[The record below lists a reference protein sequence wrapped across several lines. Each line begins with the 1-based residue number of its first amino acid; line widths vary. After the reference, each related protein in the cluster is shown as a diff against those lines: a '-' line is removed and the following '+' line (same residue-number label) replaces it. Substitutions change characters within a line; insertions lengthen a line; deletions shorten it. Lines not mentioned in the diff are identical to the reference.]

1 MNRAEKRRQKKLAG
15 KAAKRVQSIQVS
27 QSIAQSPQTQQNI
40 AIEQAIELG
49 LQHHNAGDLPKAEGI
64 YQQILQVEVNHPV
77 ALHLLGVIA
86 HQMGKNDIAIDLI
99 GKAIAIKSDY
109 VAAHNNLGLA
119 FKELGKLDDAVA
131 SYLKAINIKPDYD
144 EAHSNLGI
152 TLQEQGKLDD
162 AVASYHK
169 ALAIKPDYAE
179 THSNLGVAFKDQ
191 GKLDDAV
198 ASYHKALAIK
208 PDYAE
213 AHSNLGNVFQEQ
225 GKLGDAV
232 ASYHKAIAIKPDYA
246 EAHSNL
252 GAAFKDQG
260 KLDDAVASYHKALAI
275 KPDYAEAHCNLGNV
289 LKDQEKLDD
298 AVASYHKALAIK
310 PDYAQAHRNL
320 GNVFQQQGKLGD
332 AVASYQKA
340 IAIKPDYAEAHGNLG
355 ITLHEQG
362 KLGDA
367 VASYHKAI
375 AIKPD
380 YAEAHSNLGVAF
392 KDQGKLDD
400 AVASCQKALAIKPD
414 YPEVHSNLI
423 FLYSYILDHPI
434 IDLRDEASRYDKLV
448 SAKARPIS
456 NHPNIKNPDRRL
468 RIGMVSGDFKQH
480 AVGHFLTGVLSE
492 INTEHVE
499 LFAYSTSSMEDDLT
513 VKIKTCVY
521 KFQKVVGI
529 SDEQLSKDIM
539 EDGIDILIDLSG
551 HTGRNRLP
559 LFAWKPAPIQV
570 TWLGYG
576 GTTGIE
582 AMDYVLCD
590 SLVLPPSDE
599 AHFIEKPWRLP
610 DIWVCFSPPKF
621 DIEVGTLPALANSH
635 ITFGSFNNLTKI
647 SDKAVECWARILKAV
662 PDSRLLLKNNQLNDT
677 SIQEATRT
685 RFEAHGINPLRIILK
700 SHVIDKKEHFLT
712 YQEMDISLDTF
723 PYSGGTTTIEAIWMG
738 TPVVTLKGDRF
749 ISHLGESIL
758 HNVGLADWIADTT
771 DDYVEKAVAFA
782 SDLEK
787 LSYLRESL
795 RDQLIISPVCDATR
809 FAGNLEDAFRGMW
822 KEWCSKKSLKT

>member
-15 KAAKRVQSIQVS
+15 KAAKRMQSIQVA
-27 QSIAQSPQTQQNI
+27 QSTAQSPQTQQNI

-275 KPDYAEAHCNLGNV
+275 KPDYAEAHSNLGNV

-310 PDYAQAHRNL
+310 PDYAEAHRNL

-414 YPEVHSNLI
+414 YAEVHSNLI

-822 KEWCSKKSLKT
+822 KEWCAKKSA

>member
-15 KAAKRVQSIQVS
+15 KAAKKVQSIQV
-27 QSIAQSPQTQQNI
+27 AQSTVQSTQAQQNM

-49 LQHHNAGDLPKAEGI
+49 LQHHNAGDLSKAEGI
-64 YQQILQVEVNHPV
+64 YQQILQVEANQPV
-77 ALHLLGVIA
+77 ALHFLGIIA
-86 HQMGKNDIAIDLI
+86 YQLNKNDIAIDLI
-99 GKAIAIKSDY
+99 GKALAIKPDYADAHNNLGNTLKEQGKLDDAVASYLKAINIKPDNAEAHNNLGNTLKEQGKLDDAVESYYQALAIKSDYAEVHYNLGIALKVQGKMHDAVASYRKAIAIKSDY
-109 VAAHNNLGLA
+109 AAAHNNLGLA

-252 GAAFKDQG
+252 G
-260 KLDDAVASYHKALAI
+260 
-275 KPDYAEAHCNLGNV
+275 
-289 LKDQEKLDD
+289 
-298 AVASYHKALAIK
+298 
-310 PDYAQAHRNL
+310 
-320 GNVFQQQGKLGD
+320 
-332 AVASYQKA
+332 
-340 IAIKPDYAEAHGNLG
+340 
-355 ITLHEQG
+355 
-362 KLGDA
+362 
-367 VASYHKAI
+367 
-375 AIKPD
+375 
-380 YAEAHSNLGVAF
+380 VAF

-414 YPEVHSNLI
+414 YAEVHSNLI

-822 KEWCSKKSLKT
+822 KEWCSKKSLET

>member
-15 KAAKRVQSIQVS
+15 KAAKRMQSIQVA
-27 QSIAQSPQTQQNI
+27 QSTAQSPQTQQNI

-179 THSNLGVAFKDQ
+179 
-191 GKLDDAV
+191 
-198 ASYHKALAIK
+198 
-208 PDYAE
+208 
-213 AHSNLGNVFQEQ
+213 AHS
-225 GKLGDAV
+225 
-232 ASYHKAIAIKPDYA
+232 
-246 EAHSNL
+246 
-252 GAAFKDQG
+252 
-260 KLDDAVASYHKALAI
+260 
-275 KPDYAEAHCNLGNV
+275 NLGNV

-310 PDYAQAHRNL
+310 PDYAEAHRNL

-355 ITLHEQG
+355 IILHEQG
-362 KLGDA
+362 MLGDA

-375 AIKPD
+375 AISPN
-380 YAEAHSNLGVAF
+380 YAVAHSNLGVAF

-599 AHFIEKPWRLP
+599 AHFVEKPWRLP

-822 KEWCSKKSLKT
+822 KEWCAKKSA

>member
-1 MNRAEKRRQKKLAG
+1 L
-15 KAAKRVQSIQVS
+15 
-27 QSIAQSPQTQQNI
+27 PQ
-40 AIEQAIELG
+40 
-49 LQHHNAGDLPKAEGI
+49 HK
-64 YQQILQVEVNHPV
+64 
-77 ALHLLGVIA
+77 
-86 HQMGKNDIAIDLI
+86 
-99 GKAIAIKSDY
+99 
-109 VAAHNNLGLA
+109 
-119 FKELGKLDDAVA
+119 
-131 SYLKAINIKPDYD
+131 
-144 EAHSNLGI
+144 
-152 TLQEQGKLDD
+152 KLDD

-169 ALAIKPDYAE
+169 ALAIKPDYA
-179 THSNLGVAFKDQ
+179 D
-191 GKLDDAV
+191 
-198 ASYHKALAIK
+198 
-208 PDYAE
+208 
-213 AHSNLGNVFQEQ
+213 AHSNF
-225 GKLGDAV
+225 
-232 ASYHKAIAIKPDYA
+232 
-246 EAHSNL
+246 
-252 GAAFKDQG
+252 
-260 KLDDAVASYHKALAI
+260 
-275 KPDYAEAHCNLGNV
+275 
-289 LKDQEKLDD
+289 
-298 AVASYHKALAIK
+298 
-310 PDYAQAHRNL
+310 
-320 GNVFQQQGKLGD
+320 
-332 AVASYQKA
+332 
-340 IAIKPDYAEAHGNLG
+340 
-355 ITLHEQG
+355 
-362 KLGDA
+362 
-367 VASYHKAI
+367 
-375 AIKPD
+375 
-380 YAEAHSNLGVAF
+380 
-392 KDQGKLDD
+392 
-400 AVASCQKALAIKPD
+400 
-414 YPEVHSNLI
+414 I

-758 HNVGLADWIADTT
+758 HNVELADWIADTT
-771 DDYVEKAVAFA
+771 DDYVEKAVASA

-822 KEWCSKKSLKT
+822 KEWCSKKSLET